1 MCSVHVDRRKGKFQ
15 HIIKLNDTQTSNE
28 TITEVKG
35 DMLTKETE
43 PLIQGKGNSL
53 VSMYHWLVFECY
65 VSCDVD
71 YILFVYSWLQPKL
84 YSLMRENCTKVNISS
99 MPAKG
104 YNPPPLLLTFC
115 HVSQI
120 FVVTQ

>member
-28 TITEVKG
+28 TITEVKE

-53 VSMYHWLVFECY
+53 VSMYH
-65 VSCDVD
+65 
-71 YILFVYSWLQPKL
+71 
-84 YSLMRENCTKVNISS
+84 
-99 MPAKG
+99 
-104 YNPPPLLLTFC
+104 
-115 HVSQI
+115 
-120 FVVTQ
+120 